1 MIKIIGA
8 KGNIQNVESF
18 LKKINNFS
26 KNNKIIIQV
35 FNADII
41 YGKNPLISAFEHA
54 KRSFERN
61 KNTTN
66 SLEMEILLYAS
77 GERQLKTAIPKIGIK
92 NGKSNIAFLLINN
105 KISNQLINQLLGKL
119 SLTRDDEV
127 LNGDIKTLKKFGITE
142 LELKTIKEEKYVN
155 LILEK
160 IALVDII
167 K

>member
-1 MIKIIGA
+1 MIRIIGA
-8 KGNIQNVESF
+8 KGNIQDVKSF
-18 LKKINNFS
+18 LKKIDNFS

-41 YGKNPLISAFEHA
+41 YGYNHLISAFEHA
-54 KRSFERN
+54 KRSYERN

-66 SLEMEILLYAS
+66 SLGMEILLYAS

-92 NGKSNIAFLLINN
+92 NGKSNIAFLFINS
-105 KISNQLINQLLGKL
+105 KISNQLINQLLENL
-119 SLTRDDEV
+119 SLTRNDEV
-127 LNGDIKTLKKFGITE
+127 LNGDIKTLKKFGITDLE
-142 LELKTIKEEKYVN
+142 LETINEEKFEN
-155 LILEK
+155 LVLEK